1 MKPCQASDRS
11 GGGHCDRAQ
20 RRLGVVGSAEL
31 RPLDPIVT
39 EVPLVLRYD
48 RKQGESKMRVG
59 STVWRSLGLAV
70 RRRLGRMD

>member
-1 MKPCQASDRS
+1 MADVLLKP
-11 GGGHCDRAQ
+11 
-20 RRLGVVGSAEL
+20 